1 MPAREASRPGSRR
14 ACRRPQDRRF
24 GPKVP
29 FDWRAAWVI
38 VRTMGANRKTSG
50 RNAYGGKGRARWR
63 PAASVGLAALLAAL
77 APTSVHAEELSF
89 GYQLAWGHLKL
100 ADAEV
105 SYRESGSHYHLV
117 SSGRTSGFLELFFS
131 WQGRAETKGLLQEDG
146 RRPLVHRHEG
156 TWEEK
161 SRWTQVDWNG
171 TAVPKTEA
179 EPPPDLE
186 VVTPVP
192 DASVAGTSDP
202 FTVLLSVLDSLAATG
217 RCDAE
222 AKIWDG
228 RRRYDLSVTHLGE
241 ETLTADRPWAYE
253 GDAVA
258 CALDFERIG
267 GFWREAASWREPD
280 ETAPQRRV
288 VWAAEA
294 APGRWVLV
302 RAEMETR
309 YGSVVARLLPEDGL
323 ESEPEAPAPRG
334 SLQRSRENL

>member
-1 MPAREASRPGSRR
+1 M
-14 ACRRPQDRRF
+14 
-24 GPKVP
+24 
-29 FDWRAAWVI
+29 
-38 VRTMGANRKTSG
+38 G
-50 RNAYGGKGRARWR
+50 RNGTTLGRKASGGTYRTRRWF
-63 PAASVGLAALLAAL
+63 AAGVGLSALLAAL
-77 APTSVHAEELSF
+77 APAPADAEELTF
-89 GYQLAWGHLKL
+89 GYQLAWGNLTL

-105 SYRESGSHYHLV
+105 SYRQSGSHYHLV

-131 WQGRAETKGLLQEDG
+131 WHGRAETKGLLRADG
-146 RRPLVHRHEG
+146 RRPLLHRHEG
-156 TWEEK
+156 VWEDK
-161 SRWTQVDWNG
+161 TRWTQVDWNG
-171 TAVPKTEA
+171 AAVPKTEA

-192 DASVAGTSDP
+192 DESVAGTSDP
-202 FTVLLSVLDSLAATG
+202 FTVLLSVLDRLAATG

-334 SLQRSRENL
+334 SIQRSRENL